1 MPSTFFGL
9 NTALSGLT
17 AQQKSLYT
25 VTHNLTNAGTD
36 GFSRQRVT
44 AAAAPAFA
52 YPGANT
58 MVSAGQMGT
67 GVEVK
72 AFSRLRDQFI
82 DVQFRQQVASLGNWE
97 ARGEQLDRVN
107 QVINEPSDSGLAS
120 ALDKF
125 WSSWQSLS
133 LNPESASARE
143 AVRSTSE
150 TLTSTIR
157 GLHLQLTQTQA
168 EANAKIGDQSARVN
182 TLAAQVTNLNQQIAK
197 VIAVGQQPND
207 LMDARDLLVDEIGKM
222 ALVSVTTPN
231 PANGKF
237 SLSVGGQLLVDSTTD
252 TVNPIAVSGAGVVTI
267 GATPITLTDG
277 SIRGYIDIRD
287 TIIGGPTGYLSQLN
301 NLANAIIT
309 SVNAQHAT
317 GFGLNGS
324 TGNAFFAGVG
334 ATGITL
340 AAPIVASLDNIA
352 ASGAAADVPGGSG
365 NAVALAQLKNVTM
378 LIGAAT
384 TTIDGYYQATVSAVG
399 VDADQSFRM
408 GLVAQGV
415 MDATTNRRDA
425 VSGVNMDEELS
436 DMVKFQKSYNAA
448 ARMITT
454 IDEML
459 DMIVNRMGIVG
470 R

>member
-1 MPSTFFGL
+1 MGSTFFGL
-9 NTALSGLT
+9 NTALTGLT

-36 GFSRQRVT
+36 GYSRQRVT
-44 AAAAPAFA
+44 QAAAPAFA

-58 MVSAGQMGT
+58 MVGAGQIGT

-72 AFSRLRDQFI
+72 AFTRLRDQFI
-82 DVQFRQQVASLGNWE
+82 DVQFRQQAASLGQWT

-120 ALDKF
+120 ALDRF
-125 WSSWQSLS
+125 WASWHSLS

-143 AVRSTSE
+143 AVRSTGE
-150 TLTSTIR
+150 TLTSTIK
-157 GLHLQLTQTQA
+157 GLNLQLSQTQA
-168 EANAKIGDQSARVN
+168 EADAKITDEVSRVN
-182 TLAAQVTNLNQQIAK
+182 QLAGQIATLNQQIAK
-197 VIAVGQQPND
+197 VVALGQQPND
-207 LMDARDLLVDEIGKM
+207 LMDARDLLLDDIGKM
-222 ALVSVTTPN
+222 ALVSVTQPN

-237 SLSVGGQLLVDSTTD
+237 SLSIGGQLLVDSTTD
-252 TVNPIAVSGAGVVTI
+252 TVNPIAVSGAGAVTI
-267 GATPITLTDG
+267 GATPIALTDG

-287 TIIGGPTGYLSQLN
+287 TVIGGASGYLAQLD
-301 NLANAIIT
+301 NLANALVA
-309 SVNAQHAT
+309 SVNAQHAA
-317 GFGLNGS
+317 GFALDGT
-324 TGNAFFAGVG
+324 TGNAFFAGAG
-334 ATGITL
+334 AAGITL
-340 AAPIVASLDNIA
+340 HPGIVASLDKIA
-352 ASGAAADVPGGSG
+352 ASGTAADVPGGSG
-365 NAVALAQLKNVTM
+365 NAVALAQLRNVTM
-378 LIGAAT
+378 LIGAST
-384 TTIDGYYQATVSAVG
+384 TTIDGYYQATVSGVG

-408 GLVAQGV
+408 ALVQQGV

-459 DMIVNRMGIVG
+459 DMLVNRMGLVG